1 MVKKKGAVWKHW
13 TIINEES
20 NEENNI
26 SRKKTHPSV
35 RCNYC
40 SKLFEQGT
48 SKRMQVHL
56 NDSCPRAPDSAKIKA
71 KQISE
76 TPNATTSTSIP
87 TAKAPKKHLK
97 NITIENFV
105 DRMSEEEQETLEISL
120 SQALFAA
127 GVPFSFLENDY
138 VIQFFQQLRPA
149 FKLPNRKKLADELL
163 DDVFDGVK
171 AECNEQ
177 ILQAK
182 SLTMVSDGWSN
193 INRESVQN
201 FVICTPKLLFFD
213 AIYSGEESHTAKWVA
228 NEIIKQ
234 MEIIDINKF
243 SAVITDTASVM
254 KAAWRIIEESYPNIV
269 CLGCNSHVMNLLIS
283 DILKIDQIKSVVENA
298 KKLVNYFKGHI
309 QAAAKLKRIQKE
321 NYSKEI
327 ALVLPALTRWGT
339 HIACFQSLQNSKTAL
354 EQALMDVK
362 ICQNM
367 DLTLRAHI
375 LSDDFWEDL
384 NIITK
389 IMEPMVSA
397 LKLFESDT
405 SILSTVYS
413 YFKKVMDQINQIDC
427 NFSDKLQELITNR
440 WEYTYHPI
448 MMTAYMLD
456 PQFLEES
463 KNNGIES
470 TGYAEFTTFINKK
483 FNQEEAVE
491 LFAELVNFRN
501 KNSPYDNEIIWKSAN
516 ILNSS
521 LWWQSWSTSKLQQLA
536 IKVLSIPTSSAAAKR
551 NFSTFSFINNK
562 IRNRLKNDRIKKLV
576 YIYENLRMYNG
587 FIKIQKRK
595 QISNFNNDDENNDD
609 DYNDN
614 DDNDD
619 NDDSSDNDSILG
631 FEENVIS
638 LDEE

>member
-1 MVKKKGAVWKHW
+1 
-13 TIINEES
+13 
-20 NEENNI
+20 
-26 SRKKTHPSV
+26 
-35 RCNYC
+35 
-40 SKLFEQGT
+40 
-48 SKRMQVHL
+48 
-56 NDSCPRAPDSAKIKA
+56 
-71 KQISE
+71 
-76 TPNATTSTSIP
+76 
-87 TAKAPKKHLK
+87 
-97 NITIENFV
+97 
-105 DRMSEEEQETLEISL
+105 
-120 SQALFAA
+120 
-127 GVPFSFLENDY
+127 
-138 VIQFFQQLRPA
+138 
-149 FKLPNRKKLADELL
+149 
-163 DDVFDGVK
+163 
-171 AECNEQ
+171 
-177 ILQAK
+177 
-182 SLTMVSDGWSN
+182 
-193 INRESVQN
+193 
-201 FVICTPKLLFFD
+201 
-213 AIYSGEESHTAKWVA
+213 
-228 NEIIKQ
+228 

-339 HIACFQSLQNSKTAL
+339 HLACFQSLQNSKTAL

-362 ICQNM
+362 IRQNM

-536 IKVLSIPTSSAAAKR
+536 IKVLSIPTSSAAAER
-551 NFSTFSFINNK
+551 NFSTFGFIHNK
-562 IRNRLKNDRIKKLV
+562 IRNRLKNDRVKKLV
-576 YIYENLRMYNG
+576 YIYGNLRMYNG

-595 QISNFNNDDENNDD
+595 QISNFNNDNENNDD
-609 DYNDN
+609 DYNDDDNN
-614 DDNDD
+614 DNNDD
-619 NDDSSDNDSILG
+619 NDDSSDYT
-631 FEENVIS
+631 
-638 LDEE
+638 

>member
-1 MVKKKGAVWKHW
+1 
-13 TIINEES
+13 
-20 NEENNI
+20 
-26 SRKKTHPSV
+26 
-35 RCNYC
+35 
-40 SKLFEQGT
+40 
-48 SKRMQVHL
+48 MQVHL
-56 NDSCPRAPDSAKIKA
+56 NDSCPRAPDSAKTKT

-76 TPNATTSTSIP
+76 VLESPSASTSTSIP
-87 TAKAPKKHLK
+87 TVKTPKKYLK
-97 NITIENFV
+97 NTTIENFV
-105 DRMSEEEQETLEISL
+105 DRMSEEEQDTLEIL
-120 SQALFAA
+120 LAQALFAA

-149 FKLPNRKKLADELL
+149 FKLPNRRKLADELL

-201 FVICTPKLLFFD
+201 FVICTPKPLFFD
-213 AIYSGEESHTAKWVA
+213 AIYSGEESHTAKWIA
-228 NEIIKQ
+228 DEIIKQ

-254 KAAWRIIEESYPNIV
+254 KAAWRIIEEKYPSIV
-269 CLGCNSHVMNLLIS
+269 CLGCNSHIMNLLIG

-298 KKLVNYFKGHI
+298 KKLVNYFKGHV

-339 HIACFQSLQNSKTAL
+339 HLDCFQSLQNSKTAL
-354 EQALMDVK
+354 EQALMD
-362 ICQNM
+362 IRIRQNM
-367 DLTLRAHI
+367 DSTLRTHI

-384 NIITK
+384 DIITK
-389 IMEPMVSA
+389 IMEPMVST
-397 LKLFESDT
+397 LKLFESDI

-413 YFKKVMDQINQIDC
+413 YFKKVMDQVNQIDC
-427 NFSDKLQELITNR
+427 DFSNKLQEFITKR
-440 WEYTYHPI
+440 WEYAYHPI

-463 KNNGIES
+463 KTNGIES
-470 TGYAEFTTFINKK
+470 TGYAEFTTFVNKR

-501 KNSPYDNEIIWKSAN
+501 KSSPYDNEIIWKSAN

-521 LWWQSWSTSKLQQLA
+521 LWWQSWATSKLQQLA
-536 IKVLSIPTSSAAAKR
+536 IKILLIPTSSAAAER
-551 NFSTFSFINNK
+551 NFSTFGFIHNK
-562 IRNRLKNDRIKKLV
+562 IRNRLKNDRVKKLV
-576 YIYENLRMYNG
+576 YIYGNLRMYNG
-587 FIKIQKRK
+587 LVKIQKKKRLVILMMIMKMMIKMMMMKVMKMMIVLIMIVYLDLK
-595 QISNFNNDDENNDD
+595 QM
-609 DYNDN
+609 
-614 DDNDD
+614 
-619 NDDSSDNDSILG
+619 L
-631 FEENVIS
+631 
-638 LDEE
+638 

>member
-1 MVKKKGAVWKHW
+1 
-13 TIINEES
+13 
-20 NEENNI
+20 
-26 SRKKTHPSV
+26 
-35 RCNYC
+35 
-40 SKLFEQGT
+40 
-48 SKRMQVHL
+48 MQVHL
-56 NDSCPRAPDSAKIKA
+56 NDSCPRAPDSAKTKT

-76 TPNATTSTSIP
+76 VLESPSASTSTSIP
-87 TAKAPKKHLK
+87 TVKTPKKYLK
-97 NITIENFV
+97 NTTIENFV
-105 DRMSEEEQETLEISL
+105 DRMSEEEQDTLEIL
-120 SQALFAA
+120 LAQALFAA

-149 FKLPNRKKLADELL
+149 FKLPNRRKLADELL

-201 FVICTPKLLFFD
+201 FVICTPKPLFFD
-213 AIYSGEESHTAKWVA
+213 AIYSGEESHTAKWIA
-228 NEIIKQ
+228 DEIIKQ

-254 KAAWRIIEESYPNIV
+254 KAAWRIIEEKYPSIV
-269 CLGCNSHVMNLLIS
+269 CLGCNSHIMNLLIG

-298 KKLVNYFKGHI
+298 KKLVNYFKGHV

-339 HIACFQSLQNSKTAL
+339 HLDCFQSLQNSKTAL
-354 EQALMDVK
+354 EQALMD
-362 ICQNM
+362 IRIRQNM
-367 DLTLRAHI
+367 DSTLRTHI

-384 NIITK
+384 DIITK
-389 IMEPMVSA
+389 IMEPMVST
-397 LKLFESDT
+397 LKLFESDI

-413 YFKKVMDQINQIDC
+413 YFKKVMDQVNQIDC
-427 NFSDKLQELITNR
+427 DFSNKLQEFITKR
-440 WEYTYHPI
+440 WEYAYHPI

-463 KNNGIES
+463 KTNGIES
-470 TGYAEFTTFINKK
+470 TGYAEFTTFVNKR

-501 KNSPYDNEIIWKSAN
+501 KSSPYDNEIIWKSAN

-521 LWWQSWSTSKLQQLA
+521 LWWQSWATSKLQQLA
-536 IKVLSIPTSSAAAKR
+536 IKILLIPTSSAAAER
-551 NFSTFSFINNK
+551 NFSTFGFIHNK
-562 IRNRLKNDRIKKLV
+562 IRNRLKNDRVKKLV
-576 YIYENLRMYNG
+576 YIYGNLRMYNG
-587 FIKIQKRK
+587 LVKIQKK
-595 QISNFNNDDENNDD
+595 KKISDFNDDYENDDENDD
-609 DYNDN
+609 DKSNED
-614 DDNDD
+614 DDN
-619 NDDSSDNDSILG
+619 SDNDSIFG
-631 FEENVIS
+631 FEANVIS
-638 LDEE
+638 LDEEE

>member
-1 MVKKKGAVWKHW
+1 
-13 TIINEES
+13 
-20 NEENNI
+20 
-26 SRKKTHPSV
+26 
-35 RCNYC
+35 
-40 SKLFEQGT
+40 
-48 SKRMQVHL
+48 MQVHL

-97 NITIENFV
+97 NTTIENFV

-201 FVICTPKLLFFD
+201 FVICTPKPLFFD

-327 ALVLPALTRWGT
+327 ALVLPALTRWRT
-339 HIACFQSLQNSKTAL
+339 HLACFQSLQNSKTAL

-362 ICQNM
+362 IRQNM
-367 DLTLRAHI
+367 NLTLRAHI

-536 IKVLSIPTSSAAAKR
+536 IKVLSIPTSSAAAER
-551 NFSTFSFINNK
+551 NFSTFGFIHNK
-562 IRNRLKNDRIKKLV
+562 IRNRLKNDRVKKLV
-576 YIYENLRMYNG
+576 YIYGNLRMYNG

-609 DYNDN
+609 DYNDDDNN

>member
-1 MVKKKGAVWKHW
+1 
-13 TIINEES
+13 
-20 NEENNI
+20 
-26 SRKKTHPSV
+26 
-35 RCNYC
+35 
-40 SKLFEQGT
+40 
-48 SKRMQVHL
+48 MQVHL
-56 NDSCPRAPDSAKIKA
+56 NDSCPRAPDSAKTKT

-76 TPNATTSTSIP
+76 VLESPSASTSTSIP
-87 TAKAPKKHLK
+87 TVKTPKKYLK
-97 NITIENFV
+97 NTTIENFV
-105 DRMSEEEQETLEISL
+105 DRMSEEEQDTLEIL
-120 SQALFAA
+120 LAQALFAA

-149 FKLPNRKKLADELL
+149 FKLPNRRKLADELL

-201 FVICTPKLLFFD
+201 FVICTPKPLFFD
-213 AIYSGEESHTAKWVA
+213 AIYSGEESHTAKWIA
-228 NEIIKQ
+228 DEIIKQ

-254 KAAWRIIEESYPNIV
+254 KAAWRIIEEKYPSIV
-269 CLGCNSHVMNLLIS
+269 CLGCNSHIMNLLIG

-298 KKLVNYFKGHI
+298 KKLVNYFKGHV

-339 HIACFQSLQNSKTAL
+339 HLDCFQSLQNSKTAL
-354 EQALMDVK
+354 EQALMD
-362 ICQNM
+362 IRIRQNM
-367 DLTLRAHI
+367 DSTLRTHI

-384 NIITK
+384 DIITK
-389 IMEPMVSA
+389 IMEPMVST
-397 LKLFESDT
+397 LKLFESDI

-413 YFKKVMDQINQIDC
+413 YFKKVMDQVNQIDC
-427 NFSDKLQELITNR
+427 DFSNKLQEFITKR
-440 WEYTYHPI
+440 WEYAYHPI

-463 KNNGIES
+463 KTNGIES
-470 TGYAEFTTFINKK
+470 TGYAEFTTFVNKR

-501 KNSPYDNEIIWKSAN
+501 KSSPYDNEIIWKSAN

-521 LWWQSWSTSKLQQLA
+521 LWWQSWATSKLQQLA
-536 IKVLSIPTSSAAAKR
+536 IKILLIPTSSAAAER
-551 NFSTFSFINNK
+551 NFSTFGFIHNK
-562 IRNRLKNDRIKKLV
+562 IRNRLKNDRVKKLV
-576 YIYENLRMYNG
+576 YIYGNLRMYNG
-587 FIKIQKRK
+587 LVKIQKKKRLVILMMIMKMMMKMMMIKVMKMMIILIMIVYLGLK
-595 QISNFNNDDENNDD
+595 QM
-609 DYNDN
+609 
-614 DDNDD
+614 
-619 NDDSSDNDSILG
+619 L
-631 FEENVIS
+631 
-638 LDEE
+638 